1 MINIRKCNTHFVFYF
16 IFIINVYADV
26 DTSWTK
32 TFSGIDNDYGYSV
45 RQTYD
50 GGYIITG
57 NTDSHG
63 SGSTDIW
70 LIKTNISGDTVWTKT
85 FGGSDIDEGRCV
97 RQIYDDF
104 GIPAGYIIT
113 GYSNNYGMGS
123 ADVWLIKTDTIGDT
137 IWTKTFGGNDFDWS
151 GSVQQTTDGGYI
163 ITGGTFSYGA
173 GDHDA
178 WLIKIDALG
187 DTIWTKTFGGSALDW
202 SGSVQQTIDGGYIII
217 GGTYSYGAGNH
228 DIWLI
233 KTDSMGNTSWTRTF
247 GGVGEDWGESIQQTT
262 DGGYII
268 AGNTYSYAVGGCDI
282 WLIKTDS
289 NGNQEWS
296 QTFGGSNWEM
306 SYSAQQTTD
315 SGYIITG
322 YSESYYGAGDADI
335 WLIKTDNQGEMN
347 WTRIYGEIGDYKSR
361 LVQQTTDGGYI
372 ITGHAQADGTGLRD
386 LLLIKVAVTPNS
398 IIISDSIWVDENW
411 DGFASQT
418 LDGSSSYHSDGL
430 TITDYLW
437 LVDGVTYGTEPTIQ
451 LTLPTGSHRIT
462 LKVTDTN
469 GVSDSTETEIHVF
482 SSTLETGGPIT
493 SAVSTIGDTIFFTS
507 STDDRVYNFNS
518 SGDILWFLYTGGD
531 VQSTTTIGPN
541 NNIYVGSSDTR
552 LYSFNISG
560 NYVWD
565 LPMGGIVTASPAI
578 TPEGILYIGVNNHR
592 LYSVNSD
599 DGSINWNFLT
609 GGAITSSAI
618 VLENGD
624 VLFGSDD
631 SRLYSV
637 NPAGNNNW
645 FYQTLGPVKS
655 TPALDTLGNI
665 YFGSDGGQ
673 LYSITNNSELIWSF
687 ETNSPIRS
695 SPVLDSN
702 GNIYFGSG
710 DSSVYALDSDG
721 NQIWQ
726 YNSDSPVYG
735 SPAIGS
741 NGNIYIGSENGKI
754 LALNSIGELEWYLQ
768 TGGPVVS
775 PPLVTNS
782 GRIYIGSSDGKL
794 YGFVEPEY
802 GLAKTQDISGS
813 QWPTFQGNN
822 RRTGYHGDVSLG
834 ITQNEMK
841 MLPEIFYLSQNY
853 PNPFNPVTT
862 ISYQLPKYAHVNL
875 SIYDI
880 AGRWVETIVF
890 EYKAPGSYSV
900 KWNAENVG
908 SGLYFYQL
916 EAGDYTETKKCLVL
930 K

>member
-1 MINIRKCNTHFVFYF
+1 
-16 IFIINVYADV
+16 
-26 DTSWTK
+26 
-32 TFSGIDNDYGYSV
+32 
-45 RQTYD
+45 
-50 GGYIITG
+50 
-57 NTDSHG
+57 
-63 SGSTDIW
+63 
-70 LIKTNISGDTVWTKT
+70 
-85 FGGSDIDEGRCV
+85 
-97 RQIYDDF
+97 
-104 GIPAGYIIT
+104 
-113 GYSNNYGMGS
+113 
-123 ADVWLIKTDTIGDT
+123 
-137 IWTKTFGGNDFDWS
+137 
-151 GSVQQTTDGGYI
+151 
-163 ITGGTFSYGA
+163 
-173 GDHDA
+173 
-178 WLIKIDALG
+178 
-187 DTIWTKTFGGSALDW
+187 
-202 SGSVQQTIDGGYIII
+202 
-217 GGTYSYGAGNH
+217 
-228 DIWLI
+228 
-233 KTDSMGNTSWTRTF
+233 
-247 GGVGEDWGESIQQTT
+247 
-262 DGGYII
+262 
-268 AGNTYSYAVGGCDI
+268 
-282 WLIKTDS
+282 
-289 NGNQEWS
+289 
-296 QTFGGSNWEM
+296 
-306 SYSAQQTTD
+306 
-315 SGYIITG
+315 
-322 YSESYYGAGDADI
+322 
-335 WLIKTDNQGEMN
+335 
-347 WTRIYGEIGDYKSR
+347 
-361 LVQQTTDGGYI
+361 
-372 ITGHAQADGTGLRD
+372 
-386 LLLIKVAVTPNS
+386 
-398 IIISDSIWVDENW
+398 
-411 DGFASQT
+411 
-418 LDGSSSYHSDGL
+418 
-430 TITDYLW
+430 
-437 LVDGVTYGTEPTIQ
+437 
-451 LTLPTGSHRIT
+451 
-462 LKVTDTN
+462 
-469 GVSDSTETEIHVF
+469 
-482 SSTLETGGPIT
+482 
-493 SAVSTIGDTIFFTS
+493 
-507 STDDRVYNFNS
+507 
-518 SGDILWFLYTGGD
+518 
-531 VQSTTTIGPN
+531 
-541 NNIYVGSSDTR
+541 
-552 LYSFNISG
+552 
-560 NYVWD
+560 
-565 LPMGGIVTASPAI
+565 
-578 TPEGILYIGVNNHR
+578 
-592 LYSVNSD
+592 
-599 DGSINWNFLT
+599 
-609 GGAITSSAI
+609 